1 MYRTHNCG
9 VLRAKDISKK
19 VTLAGWVKRRRDHGG
34 LIFIDLRDQYGITQ
48 IVFNPKINKKAYEDS
63 KTLRT
68 EYVIK
73 VQGLVEE
80 RPDDSENLIMK
91 TGDIEVAVDKLEIL
105 NESLTTPFEIDD
117 DININEET
125 RLKHRFLDLRR
136 DKLHTD
142 IRTRSDVTYQ
152 IRKFLNKLEF
162 SEIETPILMKSTPEG
177 ARDFL
182 VPSRMSPGKFYA
194 LPQSPQTYK
203 QLLMISGFDKYFQI
217 VKCFRDEDFRKDRQP
232 EFTQIDI
239 ELSFAEEDDVIDLAS
254 KLVQHVFKKINDVN
268 IQLPIPR
275 LTYSEAISSF
285 GTDKPDLRFGLP
297 IKTITSIFDQT
308 EFNAFKTVL
317 EHKGQIACLKV
328 ENGQT
333 ITRKQIDNLIDDAKR
348 YGAKGLSFFRFTD
361 GEISTGVAKF
371 LTEKEKLALVNELDL
386 TEGDLCLIVAD
397 QANSTYEVLG
407 KIRLQLG
414 KSLGLIDNKMVNL
427 IWIVDFPLLEYDND
441 TKRYMAKHHP
451 FTSPFPED
459 IAKLESDPESV
470 RARAY
475 DLVLNGSEIAGGS
488 IRIHKTNMQKKMFK
502 VLGINEKEAEDKFG
516 FLLDALKYGAPP
528 HGGIAFGLDRLV
540 MILTGSNSIRDV
552 IAFPKTSS
560 GISLMDNCPSKVS
573 NEQLKELKIKT
584 IDF

>member
-328 ENGQT
+328 ENGQN

-414 KSLGLIDNKMVNL
+414 KSLGLIDDKMVNL

-459 IAKLESDPESV
+459 IAKLESDPDSV